1 MTFMFWSLPTSVP
14 EGFVGNLTF
23 ESISSTAINV
33 SWAPPSQP
41 NGLVFYY
48 VSLTPQQSPHSTRP
62 PLITR
67 ESSIHFDN
75 LEKYA
80 DYIFQVTPSTEKGF
94 SETYTARLHIKTE
107 EDGRK
112 TLLLLIL
119 QIINVL
125 FVCIAFNFYRRD
137 YL

>member
-1 MTFMFWSLPTSVP
+1 MAFMFWSLPTSVP

-23 ESISSTAINV
+23 ESISSTAVNV
-33 SWAPPSQP
+33 SWVPPSQP

-48 VSLTPQQSPHSTRP
+48 VSLTPQKSPQGTRP

-67 ESSIHFDN
+67 ENSIQFDN

-80 DYIFQVTPSTEKGF
+80 DYIFKITPSTEKGF
-94 SETYTARLHIKTE
+94 SESYTARLHIKTE

-112 TLLLLIL
+112 ILLLLIL
-119 QIINVL
+119 QISNVL
-125 FVCIAFNFYRRD
+125 FVCNAVIFYRRY